1 MLANL
6 LRFGGFEL
14 DPANF
19 QLRRSGRPLRLERI
33 PLEVLILLVERRG
46 QLVRRQDL
54 AESVWGKDIVL
65 DVDTAVNSAIRKV
78 RRALGDNP
86 ERARYVETV
95 PTKGYRFISTVTSVP
110 RLDAQKIARYDG
122 VEPGSPSGPRAQASP
137 SSDIAEH
144 RVKNIA
150 ASKILAEGERKHVT
164 VLFAELK
171 GSAEWLA
178 DRDPEEERELIDP
191 VLDRMIEAVRR
202 YEGTVSQV
210 MENGILALFGA
221 PLAHEDHAVRACYA
235 ALRMRDSVK
244 KHADGVSSPE
254 GGVIQVGIGLNT
266 GEIVIRATSPDQPL
280 EPLVVSHTT
289 HLAARLAQL
298 APSGSILATAD
309 TLRLAD
315 GYVHVASLGPMS
327 VKGLRRAVD
336 VYQLTYRAAVRSQ
349 LQAAAARGFSSFVGR
364 DLEMMQV
371 QRALDQAGDG
381 RGQAV
386 AIVGDPGVG
395 KSRLVFELTRSH
407 RVRDWLVLEARAV
420 SYGKD
425 TPYLSVIDLLKGYF
439 RIGDRDTHHDIREK
453 LTDKIL
459 ALDRVLEPILPALL
473 DLLDVPVD
481 DRQWQALDAPQ
492 RRQQTMDAIKR
503 VLLRESQ
510 IQPVLLVVED
520 LHWIDSETQA
530 FLDSL
535 IESLPAVRMVLLVN
549 YRPEYGHGWG
559 SKTFYTQLRLDTLP
573 PENAARMLDGLLGH
587 SLSLEPLK
595 GLLAG
600 KTEGNPFFIEESVRT
615 LAETHALRG
624 ERGAYE
630 LGQPVKTIQV
640 PATVQAVLAARLDRL
655 PPEEK
660 RLLEIAAVIGKDFP
674 LALLQAV
681 ADEPEEALR
690 HALGHLQAAE
700 FLYETHLFPDPEYT
714 FKHGLT
720 HDVAYRSLLR
730 ARRRDLHAR
739 IAAAIERLYADRL
752 AEQVERLAQHAVRGE
767 LREKAVHYLRQAGG
781 KAAARSALRDAR
793 VFFEQ
798 ALDVVD
804 KLPEDPSTLELG
816 FEIRLEL
823 RSVLSTLGEVRTV
836 RERLREAEVLADKL
850 NDDRRRGRVYAFLT
864 NVHSQLGD
872 PDQALVP
879 GALALDI
886 AERTGDSRLRILA
899 TSYLALTHYYL
910 GDYGKVVELATD
922 NLALLPAEWIYE
934 DFGAAQPVSVYD
946 RLRLVVALAQLGRFT
961 EAAPHADEAIRLA
974 EPTRHANTVGYAY
987 SGVVALHLLKGDW
1000 PAARSF
1006 IEHWVSGLRTGEVA
1020 SLLPFA
1026 VSASS
1031 LVSAQ
1036 LGDTTEA
1043 LGRLREGDRLAE
1055 SAASKGIGGHRSSM
1069 YHSLG
1074 HAALLL
1080 GRLDDA
1086 QRLGQRA
1093 LESSTSHPGFTAHA
1107 LHLLGDIANHPERF
1121 DAASGEAHFRKA
1133 LALAEPRGMRPLVGH
1148 CHLGLGKLYG
1158 RTGNRAQAQ
1167 EHLTIATSL
1176 YRGMDMQYWL
1186 NEAEREISHLG

>member
-1 MLANL
+1 MPANL

-54 AESVWGKDIVL
+54 AESVWGKDLVL

-110 RLDAQKIARYDG
+110 RLDAQKIARFDG
-122 VEPGSPSGPRAQASP
+122 VEPGSPSAPRALASP

-144 RVKNIA
+144 SVKNIA

-178 DRDPEEERELIDP
+178 DRDPEEERELVDP

-221 PLAHEDHAVRACYA
+221 PLAHEDHALRACYA

-244 KHADGVSSPE
+244 KHAEGISSPE

-298 APSGSILATAD
+298 APSGSVLATAD

-315 GYVHVASLGPMS
+315 GYVHVASLGSKS
-327 VKGLRRAVD
+327 VKGLRAVD
-336 VYQLTYRAAVRSQ
+336 VYELTDRAAVRSQ
-349 LQAAAARGFSSFVGR
+349 LQAAAARGFSRFVGR

-371 QRALDQAGDG
+371 QRAIDQAGDG
-381 RGQAV
+381 RGQAM

-425 TPYLSVIDLLKGYF
+425 TPYLPVIDLLKGYF

-459 ALDRVLEPILPALL
+459 ALDRALEPILPALL

-492 RRQQTMDAIKR
+492 RRQQTMEAIKR

-573 PENAARMLDGLLGH
+573 PENAAELLDALLGH
-587 SLSLEPLK
+587 TLSLEPLK
-595 GLLAG
+595 GLLAR
-600 KTEGNPFFIEESVRT
+600 KAEGNPFFIEESVRT
-615 LAETHALRG
+615 LVETRALLG
-624 ERGAYE
+624 ERGAYD
-630 LGQPVKTIQV
+630 LAQPVETIQI
-640 PATVQAVLAARLDRL
+640 PPSVQAILAARIDRL
-655 PPEEK
+655 PPNEK

-674 LALLQAV
+674 FALLQAV
-681 ADEPEEALR
+681 ADENETTLR
-690 HALGHLQAAE
+690 HALGHLQTAE
-700 FLYETHLFPDPEYT
+700 FVYETNPFPDPAYT

-739 IAAAIERLYADRL
+739 IAEAIERLYGDRL
-752 AEQVERLAQHAVRGE
+752 AEQVERLAEHALRGG
-767 LREKAVHYLRQAGG
+767 LREKAVQYLRQAGG

-793 VFFEQ
+793 AWFEQ
-798 ALDVVD
+798 ALSVVD
-804 KLPEDPSTLELG
+804 NLTESQSTQEQA

-823 RSVLSTLGEVRTV
+823 RPVLNQLGEVPRTL
-836 RERLREAEVLADKL
+836 ERLREAETLAERL
-850 NDDRRRGRVYAFLT
+850 NDDHRRGRVCAFMT
-864 NVHSQLGD
+864 NVHSLLGELDEALMAGTRALEIARRLGD
-872 PDQALVP
+872 V
-879 GALALDI
+879 
-886 AERTGDSRLRILA
+886 RLRILTTTNLEQA
-899 TSYLALTHYYL
+899 YYFR
-910 GDYGKVVELATD
+910 GEYERVVELAKA
-922 NLALLPAEWIYE
+922 NIAAVPADSLGET
-934 DFGAAQPVSVYD
+934 FGAALPISIYD
-946 RLRLVVALAQLGRFT
+946 RYRMLQSLTELGRFA
-961 EAAPHADEAIRLA
+961 EAARYESEVLRLA
-974 EPTRHANTVGYAY
+974 ELTHHAYTVGMVHNDA
-987 SGVVALHLLKGDW
+987 GWLHCLKGDW
-1000 PAARSF
+1000 ATACSL
-1006 IEHWVSGLRTGEVA
+1006 IEHGLTAFRKGNVVWELSFVVA
-1020 SLLPFA
+1020 S
-1026 VSASS
+1026 SAWV
-1031 LVSAQ
+1031 LAQ
-1036 LGDTTEA
+1036 VGEA
-1043 LGRLREGDRLAE
+1043 TGALARLREAEHLLDHDAAKGIFTFHGAAFRLA
-1055 SAASKGIGGHRSSM
+1055 GR
-1069 YHSLG
+1069 
-1074 HAALLL
+1074 AALRL
-1080 GRLDDA
+1080 GRLDEA
-1086 QRLGQRA
+1086 RSLGDRA
-1093 LESSTSHPGFTAHA
+1093 LRYSLSRPGTAAHT
-1107 LHLLGDIANHPERF
+1107 LHLLGDIATHPGWL
-1121 DAASGEAHFRKA
+1121 DAESGEVHYRQA

-1167 EHLTIATSL
+1167 EHFTIAMSL

-1186 NEAEREISHLG
+1186 NEAEREISRLS